1 MMIRRMQPK
10 MVAIKR
16 KKMPCDFLYN
26 EYKAEH
32 VSKGII
38 KLNQA
43 LMVIQDVEQFPSR
56 QSVQRSML
64 FSLLLGREWLDKNCN
79 ED

>member
-1 MMIRRMQPK
+1 MRMQPK
-10 MVAIKR
+10 TVAIKR
-16 KKMPCDFLYN
+16 KKMPCNFLYN

-43 LMVIQDVEQFPSR
+43 LMVIQDVERSPSR
-56 QSVQRSML
+56 QSVHRSML
-64 FSLLLGREWLDKNCN
+64 FSPLLGHDNRKSQENG
-79 ED
+79 